1 MQPIR
6 KHQRL
11 ETDSLFYATM
21 DSPIGILGIASTHK
35 GVCNIRTAQ
44 KSERQFVSYLEDVY
58 IARPVADSRRLKPVL
73 DQLEGYF
80 KGEITEFDC
89 DLDISCGTPFQRKVW
104 KRLLSI
110 PFGETR
116 SYGWLAEKLDNP
128 NASRAV
134 GNANGKNPVPVI
146 IPCHRV
152 IHADGGLGG
161 YTGGL
166 HIKEFLLDLETHT
179 HAAV

>member
-1 MQPIR
+1 MQPTR
-6 KHQRL
+6 KHQRI
-11 ETDSLFYATM
+11 ETDSLVYATM
-21 DSPIGILGIASTHK
+21 ESPIGILGVAATDK

-44 KSERQFVSYLEDVY
+44 KSESQFLRYLEDVY
-58 IARPVADSRRLKPVL
+58 TARPMHDPKRLKPVIDEL
-73 DQLEGYF
+73 KAYF
-80 KGEITEFDC
+80 KGELTEFDC
-89 DLDISCGTPFQRKVW
+89 ELDLTCGTPFQQTVW
-104 KRLLSI
+104 KRLLTI

-116 SYGWLAEKLDNP
+116 SYGWLAEKLKNP

-166 HIKEFLLDLETHT
+166 HIKEFLLDLETHA
-179 HAAV
+179 HAPV